1 MKIKKRRRRTGER
14 YTLLKVTAVLLI
26 ISVLLTVCF
35 YKMRPLIITYA
46 ESAAETIILKSAN
59 DAILE
64 VLSEQNVSYGDM
76 VSLSR
81 DETGQVTSLET
92 DIVKINML
100 KSLVANRV
108 SDIITEKEY
117 YDLQIPIGT
126 FLSNVYTNG
135 LGPELNFKMQLTA
148 TARVNFSHDFKS
160 AGINQV
166 LHIITV
172 DMDIRGSLI
181 VAGYKDGLSVSTS
194 AMAAQT
200 VIVGVTPDAFTQVIE
215 SETDNTAGLINDYG
229 AVSGK

>member
-81 DETGQVTSLET
+81 
-92 DIVKINML
+92 I
-100 KSLVANRV
+100 
-108 SDIITEKEY
+108 
-117 YDLQIPIGT
+117 
-126 FLSNVYTNG
+126 
-135 LGPELNFKMQLTA
+135 
-148 TARVNFSHDFKS
+148 
-160 AGINQV
+160 
-166 LHIITV
+166 
-172 DMDIRGSLI
+172 
-181 VAGYKDGLSVSTS
+181 
-194 AMAAQT
+194 
-200 VIVGVTPDAFTQVIE
+200 
-215 SETDNTAGLINDYG
+215 
-229 AVSGK
+229 